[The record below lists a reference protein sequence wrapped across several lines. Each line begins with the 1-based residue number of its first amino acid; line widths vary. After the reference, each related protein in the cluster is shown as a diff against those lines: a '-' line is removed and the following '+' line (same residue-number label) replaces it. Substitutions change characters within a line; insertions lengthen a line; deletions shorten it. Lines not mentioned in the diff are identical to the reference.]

1 MATPAANTPIA
12 PGPGLGG
19 PGEPVPV
26 AFVGRTSTLELQDP
40 VASLRR
46 QVRASQAALLSALT
60 SFFTASIRNGM
71 VAAPSPLISRSTSA
85 KR

>member
-1 MATPAANTPIA
+1 MATPATQTPMTLA
-12 PGPGLGG
+12 ASAHGAGAGLAG

-46 QVRASQAALLSALT
+46 QVRSSQAALPARLVHRGLVLGRG
-60 SFFTASIRNGM
+60 IRR
-71 VAAPSPLISRSTSA
+71 P
-85 KR
+85 